1 MRWRI
6 GLHAS
11 VSKKKGNNYK
21 QIETHSD
28 AKDVTI
34 PFQKQTT
41 QLDQREMQKKQQQ
54 FKFDALRSQDAEN
67 AIEVFKKDGKL
78 GGGSKV

>member
-1 MRWRI
+1 MN
-6 GLHAS
+6 AS
-11 VSKKKGNNYK
+11 VSKVLGNNYK
-21 QIETHSD
+21 ESETNFD